1 MDKDSRDA
9 DLRAWLRGYMEGD
22 ARAGELLAGHVLATA
37 RKRIKGYGVPAS
49 DVDDLAQT
57 CALEVLRHAN
67 EFDPNRG
74 RLDAWVGGFAF
85 NTVRQYRRQAR
96 FGANSRQQ
104 VEDFASKARVSAPLT
119 LALSSLSS
127 DDKQLIKLK
136 FVDRMSSVEISKVTD
151 RSPEA
156 VRKQISRVLERL
168 RKHPSVHQLLA
179 CD

>member
-9 DLRAWLRGYMEGD
+9 DLRAWLRGYVEGD
-22 ARAGELLAGHVLATA
+22 ARAGELLAGHILATA
-37 RKRIKGYGVPAS
+37 RKRIRGYGVPAG

-57 CALEVLRHAN
+57 CALEVLRHAS

-96 FGANSRQQ
+96 FGQINRQQ
-104 VEDFASKARVSAPLT
+104 LEEFACKARVSAPLT
-119 LALSSLSS
+119 LALTCLTA
-127 DDKQLIKLK
+127 DEKVIIRMK
-136 FVDRMSSVEISKVTD
+136 FVDRMTAPDIAEATD

-156 VRKQISRVLERL
+156 VRKQISRTLEKL
-168 RKHPSVHQLLA
+168 RKHPSIRQLLN
-179 CD
+179 

>member
-9 DLRAWLRGYMEGD
+9 DLRTWLRGYMEGD

-96 FGANSRQQ
+96 YSVDSRHQI
-104 VEDFASKARVSAPLT
+104 EEFACKARVSAPLT
-119 LALSSLSS
+119 LALTSLSA
-127 DDKQLIKLK
+127 DDKNLIKLR
-136 FVDRMSSVEISKVTD
+136 FVDRLSSQEISKATD

-156 VRKQISRVLERL
+156 VRKQISRVLEKL
-168 RKHPSVHQLLA
+168 RKHPSIHQLLN
-179 CD
+179 